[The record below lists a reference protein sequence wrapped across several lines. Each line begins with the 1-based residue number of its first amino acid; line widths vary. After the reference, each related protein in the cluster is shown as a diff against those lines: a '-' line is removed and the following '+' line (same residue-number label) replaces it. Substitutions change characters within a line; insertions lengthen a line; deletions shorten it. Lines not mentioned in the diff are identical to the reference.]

1 MKRLRNLAFLATV
14 PLWAVPAAQ
23 AQVAAPQNGEY
34 WIDQQFDRR
43 KSVTI
48 AGGWQTELDVSALG
62 EGMHSISFRASDTR
76 GRWSSP
82 VTRYFLRA
90 VPSHEGNLPATY
102 EYWTDGHFDKRV
114 TGQLAE
120 GCADL
125 QIDCSALV
133 PGMHVFNIRTGDAYG
148 NWSAPR
154 TRYFLVPAPT
164 FDDNALAGY
173 KYWIDGAY
181 DRAVSGVMGET
192 GTIDLQLDL
201 QNLCKG
207 LHTLSY
213 QVSDKC
219 GKTSAPVVR
228 YFIVPDLLPAGNKMA
243 AYEYWFNT
251 GPRVRVEVEPE
262 NPLAL
267 DNLVIEIKD
276 VVPNEIP
283 ADYRFETST
292 ETVYCADNVFFG
304 MAACDRAGHS
314 STAVLSDT
322 FPMTVPV
329 HPEFADLTEG
339 TTVTFEAPGPSCIR
353 GFRMDATAGDSIAWT
368 LNSVCTADFYDGN
381 GTRLPA
387 KTKTDEDDN
396 TIYEMKNAT
405 NRTYALLHHASAV
418 VREMGIACTRLQTTG
433 IAETMCGGTFRAAKN
448 SLTVDT
454 PHGGRLRVV
463 SAAGLSVADENIS
476 AGTTRLRLPAGIYLL
491 QWDDEAA
498 RKIFIP

>member
-1 MKRLRNLAFLATV
+1 MKKLKDLAFLATA
-14 PLWAVPAAQ
+14 LLSAVPATQ
-23 AQVAAPQNGEY
+23 AQVASPQSGEY
-34 WIDQQFDRR
+34 WIDQQFGQR

-48 AGGWQTELDVSALG
+48 ANGWQTELDVSALG

-90 VPSHEGNLPATY
+90 VPSREGNLPAVY
-102 EYWTDGHFDKRV
+102 EYWTDGNFDKRT

-125 QIDCSALV
+125 KIDCSTFM
-133 PGMHVFNIRTGDAYG
+133 PGMHVFNFRTGDSYG
-148 NWSAPR
+148 NWSAPL
-154 TRYFLVPAPT
+154 TRYFLVPEPPFA
-164 FDDNALAGY
+164 DNAPAGY
-173 KYWIDGAY
+173 QYWIDGAY
-181 DRAVSGVMGET
+181 DRAVSGVIGET
-192 GTIDLQLDL
+192 GTIDLQPDL
-201 QNLCKG
+201 SHLCKG

-213 QVSDKC
+213 QVSDQK
-219 GKTSAPVVR
+219 GRRGAPVVK
-228 YFIVPDLLPAGNKMA
+228 YFVVPDLLPADNKIT
-243 AYEYWFNT
+243 AYEYWFNA
-251 GPRVRVEVEPE
+251 GPRVRVDVEPE
-262 NPLAL
+262 NPLSL
-267 DNLVIEIKD
+267 SDLVIEIKD

-329 HPEFADLTEG
+329 RPAFVDLTEG
-339 TTVTFEAPGPSCIR
+339 TTVTFEAPGPGCIR
-353 GFRMDATAGDSIAWT
+353 GFRMNATTGDSIVWT
-368 LNSVCTADFYDGN
+368 LNGACTADFYDGN

-396 TIYEMKNAT
+396 TIYEMKTAT
-405 NRTYALLHHASAV
+405 DRTYALLHHASAV

-463 SAAGLSVADENIS
+463 SAAGLTVADENIS
-476 AGTTRLRLPAGIYLL
+476 TGTTRLRLPAGIYLL